1 VLVDFRSSGKLRG
14 DKPVYAS
21 RLSATSPLRQ
31 TSMAI
36 GPLLA
41 HIGRRKGLNVNFQRL
56 ARRGHDHHAV
66 LDAARPITG
75 IETEYLKGAGH
86 GYS

>member
-1 VLVDFRSSGKLRG
+1 MLIDFRSSGKLRG
-14 DKPVYAS
+14 DKLMYAS
-21 RLSATSPLRQ
+21 SLSATSPLWR

-41 HIGRRKGLNVNFQRL
+41 HIGRRKGTDVDFQRL
-56 ARRGHDHHAV
+56 ARRGHIYRAV

-75 IETEYLKGAGH
+75 IEPST
-86 GYS
+86 